1 MRCQLLRCGVGNA
14 RTVACVLSMVSAL
27 FLLSDVALANEA
39 LSRPVLGFQQTLIA
53 AMKDGADLGF
63 AGRKSRMQS
72 LVDEHFDMPAITRA
86 VIGRHYQ
93 QMEPAQRAALSKRI
107 HEFAISTLASRFS
120 RFDNER
126 FLDPVVRVVNN
137 DRARLSSKFVQVDGD
152 ATDLTYD
159 LSRVDERWRISN
171 ISFGG
176 VSGTSIQ
183 RAEFEVFL
191 RSGGS
196 ASLLE
201 KLDTLISEIERDA
214 K

>member
-1 MRCQLLRCGVGNA
+1 
-14 RTVACVLSMVSAL
+14 
-27 FLLSDVALANEA
+27 
-39 LSRPVLGFQQTLIA
+39 
-53 AMKDGADLGF
+53 MKDGADLGF

-72 LVDEHFDMPAITRA
+72 LVDEHFDMAAITRA

-93 QMEPAQRAALSKRI
+93 QMGLAQRAALGKRI
-107 HEFAISTLASRFS
+107 NEFAISTLASRFS
-120 RFDNER
+120 RFDNKR
-126 FLDPVVRVVNN
+126 FVDPSVRAVNN
-137 DRARLSSKFVQVDGD
+137 DRARLSSKFVQADGD
-152 ATDLTYD
+152 ATDLSYD
-159 LSRVDERWRISN
+159 LSRVGERWRISN

-191 RSGGS
+191 RQGGS

-201 KLDTLISEIERDA
+201 KLDTLISEIEREA